1 MEIQVPEPKD
11 SVVVNYGFALMFLGF
26 GSAFLKGKKKG
37 RGIWPWIGNLI

>member
-11 SVVVNYGFALMFLGF
+11 SAVVNYGFVLINF